1 MRSPSPARRRSPGV
15 AGAAGSLAERRHAG
29 SRRLSC
35 SALLLLALA
44 GALGAHPANGAELAR
59 QSEEAP
65 SSSGIPATTA
75 GAASL
80 VASLALALAPPIAGP
95 VEQNG
100 ASQGL
105 SAAASVGDAV
115 AMAGAAE
122 PAGAPHGARDLAA
135 TAEPAT
141 APAASPTVGTTPPP
155 LPNNSAAEGASLI
168 SRATGAGAAAASPA
182 PGIPPAAASKPAPT
196 PHPALG
202 FDAAFGVP
210 RRPFGKLIY
219 QIARSYALNPLLVAA
234 IAKVESDFNPHAR
247 SRKGAYGLMQ
257 VLPSTARRFGL
268 PRKRDLLNPRKNL
281 ETASRYLRWLVD
293 RFGDDPVRVLAAY
306 NAGEGAVDRF
316 GGVPPFSE
324 TRDYVQRI
332 FGLLGFSVLLDA
344 PAAAPAVASAAA
356 ALAGVAGA
364 R

>member
-1 MRSPSPARRRSPGV
+1 MRSPSPARRRSPRV
-15 AGAAGSLAERRHAG
+15 AGLAGLMVERRHTG
-29 SRRLSC
+29 CRCLSAC
-35 SALLLLALA
+35 SAALLLGFA
-44 GALGAHPANGAELAR
+44 GALGAHAADLAR
-59 QSEEAP
+59 PSDADLRAALPAAAASAASLAAPLAVVDAAAPIAGELDQAAACQRLAEA
-65 SSSGIPATTA
+65 ATAGGDTAVTA
-75 GAASL
+75 GAA
-80 VASLALALAPPIAGP
+80 P
-95 VEQNG
+95 
-100 ASQGL
+100 
-105 SAAASVGDAV
+105 
-115 AMAGAAE
+115 AGAAD
-122 PAGAPHGARDLAA
+122 A
-135 TAEPAT
+135 
-141 APAASPTVGTTPPP
+141 APAVTPAAVAARTLPAAATPPP
-155 LPNNSAAEGASLI
+155 
-168 SRATGAGAAAASPA
+168 A
-182 PGIPPAAASKPAPT
+182 PKPK

-202 FDAAFGVP
+202 FDATFGVP

-219 QIARSYALNPLLVAA
+219 QIAKSYALNPLLVAA
-234 IAKVESDFNPHAR
+234 IAKVESDFNPRAR

-344 PAAAPAVASAAA
+344 PAAAPVAAAAA

>member
-1 MRSPSPARRRSPGV
+1 MRSPSPARRRSPRV
-15 AGAAGSLAERRHAG
+15 AGMAGLMAERRHTG
-29 SRRLSC
+29 SCRLPC

-44 GALGAHPANGAELAR
+44 GATGARAADLARPSDADLRAPAPIAPIAPIAPVPGALDQAAACQAQAEAAAAGDGTAAIAGATVLPPRGASRMGFAAESQAAADPAAAGSPRPTLGAALPPPA
-59 QSEEAP
+59 
-65 SSSGIPATTA
+65 
-75 GAASL
+75 
-80 VASLALALAPPIAGP
+80 AGP
-95 VEQNG
+95 
-100 ASQGL
+100 A
-105 SAAASVGDAV
+105 
-115 AMAGAAE
+115 
-122 PAGAPHGARDLAA
+122 PAGAGESAPAA
-135 TAEPAT
+135 KPAPAT
-141 APAASPTVGTTPPP
+141 APA
-155 LPNNSAAEGASLI
+155 
-168 SRATGAGAAAASPA
+168 
-182 PGIPPAAASKPAPT
+182 PPAAAAPPPAPK

-210 RRPFGKLIY
+210 RRPFGKMIY
-219 QIARSYALNPLLVAA
+219 QIAKSYALNPLLVAA
-234 IAKVESDFNPHAR
+234 IAKVESDFNPRAR

-344 PAAAPAVASAAA
+344 PAAAPVAAAAA

>member
-1 MRSPSPARRRSPGV
+1 MRSPSPARRRSPRV
-15 AGAAGSLAERRHAG
+15 AGLAGLMVERRHTG
-29 SRRLSC
+29 CRCLSAC
-35 SALLLLALA
+35 SVALLLAFA
-44 GALGAHPANGAELAR
+44 GALGAHAADLAR
-59 QSEEAP
+59 P
-65 SSSGIPATTA
+65 SDADLRAALPAATA
-75 GAASL
+75 SAASL
-80 VASLALALAPPIAGP
+80 AAPLAVVDAAAPIAGELDQAG
-95 VEQNG
+95 VCQRLAE
-100 ASQGL
+100 
-105 SAAASVGDAV
+105 AASAGGGD
-115 AMAGAAE
+115 
-122 PAGAPHGARDLAA
+122 PAA
-135 TAEPAT
+135 TAGT
-141 APAASPTVGTTPPP
+141 APAA
-155 LPNNSAAEGASLI
+155 AAGSSGPAP
-168 SRATGAGAAAASPA
+168 AAAADAAPA
-182 PGIPPAAASKPAPT
+182 VTPPAAVATSVLPAAATRPPAPK

-202 FDAAFGVP
+202 FDATFGVP

-219 QIARSYALNPLLVAA
+219 QIAKSYALNPLLVAA
-234 IAKVESDFNPHAR
+234 IAKVESDFNPRAR

-332 FGLLGFSVLLDA
+332 FGLLGFSVLLDT
-344 PAAAPAVASAAA
+344 PAAAPVAAAAA